1 MKKPRPPSNLSPEAR
16 TWFKKLVDE
25 FPIDDPAGLMLLQ
38 QACEALDRLRETQ
51 KIIHNEGVVIADRFG
66 QPRQHPATLVE
77 RDARNQL
84 VKCIRMLDLDIEVP
98 APRRG
103 KG

>member
-1 MKKPRPPSNLSPEAR
+1 MKKPRPPANLSSEAKA
-16 TWFKKLVDE
+16 WFKKLVDE
-25 FPIDDPAGLMLLQ
+25 FPIDDAAGLMLLQ
-38 QACEALDRLRETQ
+38 QTCESLDRLREAQ
-51 KIIHNEGVVIADRFG
+51 GILHREGVVILDRFK